1 MPHQDNMR
9 RPDGV
14 PNFRGTD
21 LPDASVIGS
30 FLDELAVINDMEPL
44 QFLLSMLA
52 NGRGLDPQLGGGI
65 QDRSGGVSHQYP
77 INVGRMRNVL
87 LLAAARSGWRSPLSA
102 RRGRGIAAHHTPLT
116 H

>member
-1 MPHQDNMR
+1 MPQQDNLW

-52 NGRGLDPQLGGGI
+52 NGRGLDPQLWEVSRTGAAVCRTSI
-65 QDRSGGVSHQYP
+65 RSMSAVCATSCCWQ
-77 INVGRMRNVL
+77 R
-87 LLAAARSGWRSPLSA
+87 LALAGAHRCRRARGA
-102 RRGRGIAAHHTPLT
+102 
-116 H
+116 